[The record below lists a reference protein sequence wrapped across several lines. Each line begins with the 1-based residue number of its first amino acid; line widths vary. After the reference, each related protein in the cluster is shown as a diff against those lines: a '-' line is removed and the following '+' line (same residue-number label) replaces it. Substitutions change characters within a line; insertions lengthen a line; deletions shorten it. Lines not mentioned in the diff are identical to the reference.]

1 MHKSTYDILFKFFTS
16 RLEPAIDETER
27 EVILST
33 LSHLVAWKDDKS
45 THILC
50 RDNYFCDELIPDF
63 ERFIKCQDKEWICLT
78 SEIEFHPFSPY
89 SFTTPSSFTSMILWL
104 IFKLQNPFNIIC
116 VRWKMPSITEPARS
130 TAYGFCIL
138 LAHLFY
144 CSTASSKPCA
154 IIWFV
159 ICLRL
164 WPGTDIDFTTIR
176 SSNQ

>member
-63 ERFIKCQDKEWICLT
+63 ERFIKCQDKE
-78 SEIEFHPFSPY
+78 
-89 SFTTPSSFTSMILWL
+89 
-104 IFKLQNPFNIIC
+104 
-116 VRWKMPSITEPARS
+116 
-130 TAYGFCIL
+130 
-138 LAHLFY
+138 
-144 CSTASSKPCA
+144 
-154 IIWFV
+154 
-159 ICLRL
+159 
-164 WPGTDIDFTTIR
+164 
-176 SSNQ
+176 